1 MIAAEAL
8 RMSAAVGRAD
18 HVAAVRITGGGAFN
32 VLNRLSPRELFVR
45 DGQILHTLLLR
56 EDARPLA
63 DLYVCADDEDFILLA
78 EGLSGPALA
87 EHVRA
92 HAGANQI
99 DVIDLTR
106 DHAMISL
113 DGPYAWEVFA
123 ELAGPEVIGLPYMSF
138 FHGDGMT
145 SFRVGKTGE
154 YGYCLMVPRERVSS
168 LYATLLDRGAAF
180 DVAEAD
186 LAALDQCALE
196 NWFFNVRR
204 EGATDASPVELQ
216 LQWRVSYK
224 RTFIGSEAL
233 ARRRA
238 EATRRLLMCVSSR
251 ELVMGA
257 PVTHDGHTIGTIVNA
272 GFSHTRGDWVAT
284 ALVDRAYSHAGIAAY
299 TSGDSPLRTL
309 AAPALNNRSLY
320 VNAQKHSYHTRH
332 EAKFP
337 PLVLP
342 ETLCGSPTER

>member
-1 MIAAEAL
+1 MTPAEAL

-18 HVAAVRITGGGAFN
+18 HVAAVRIAGGGAFA
-32 VLNRLSPRELFVR
+32 VMNRLSPRELFVR

-78 EGLSGPALA
+78 EGLSGADLA
-87 EHVRA
+87 EYVRS

-99 DVIDLTR
+99 DVVDLTR
-106 DHAMISL
+106 DHALISL

-138 FHGDGMT
+138 FVADGIT

-154 YGYCLMVPRERVSS
+154 YGYCMMVPRERAAA
-168 LYATLLDRGAAF
+168 LHATLLDRGAAF
-180 DVAEAD
+180 DVAETD

-196 NWFFNVRR
+196 NWFFNIRR
-204 EGATDASPVELQ
+204 EGAADASPVELQ

-224 RTFIGSEAL
+224 RTFVGSEAL
-233 ARRRA
+233 VRRRA
-238 EATRRLLMCVSSR
+238 TASQRLLMCASTR
-251 ELVMGA
+251 ELVAGT
-257 PVTHDGHTIGTIVNA
+257 PVRYEERTIGTIVNA
-272 GFSHTRGDWVAT
+272 GFSHSRGDWVAT

-299 TSGDSPLRTL
+299 VAGDAPIHTL
-309 AAPALNNRSLY
+309 AAPAINNRSLY

-332 EAKFP
+332 EVEFP
-337 PLVLP
+337 PLVMP
-342 ETLCGSPTER
+342 ETRCGSPTGR